1 LPTTVATTSFTN
13 NSAGNR
19 GGGIFVA
26 GSSLLLNGT
35 TPRITFTGNTATSG
49 GSSVSTAAA
58 VNVDGTNT
66 ILGGDI
72 QIGTG
77 GTWTNNA
84 GSTLSPTNVVIT
96 GGTFN
101 MNNSTMNVGG
111 NLTIQSAPLFLGTFN
126 GGTGTV
132 NLQGNFTYNA
142 AGPSATVFNAGTG
155 TFNFNGTGSQSIS
168 NDASITFFN
177 LTDSNT
183 TQPLTANNSF
193 GVNGT
198 LNVNGGNAIF
208 APVAG
213 AVISGTG
220 TLTGTGTARVTRTTA
235 TPDFLSQYSITNRTL
250 TNLTVEYIG

>member
-1 LPTTVATTSFTN
+1 
-13 NSAGNR
+13 
-19 GGGIFVA
+19 
-26 GSSLLLNGT
+26 
-35 TPRITFTGNTATSG
+35 
-49 GSSVSTAAA
+49 
-58 VNVDGTNT
+58 
-66 ILGGDI
+66 
-72 QIGTG
+72 
-77 GTWTNNA
+77 
-84 GSTLSPTNVVIT
+84 IT

-168 NDASITFFN
+168 NDASINFFN
-177 LTDSNT
+177 LTDSNV

-198 LNVNGGNAIF
+198 LNVNGANAIF
-208 APVAG
+208 APVA
-213 AVISGTG
+213 ASVISGTG
-220 TLTGTGTARVTRTTA
+220 TLTGTGTARASRIAA
-235 TPDFLSQYSITNRTL
+235 TPDFLSQYTITNKTL
-250 TNLTVEYIG
+250 TNLTIDYNGAGTQTVNNAPAYSRLRISGSGTKTLQGSTIITSNLDIIAGSTFAASTFNFALGGNWTNGGTFTPGTGTVTFQGSTG